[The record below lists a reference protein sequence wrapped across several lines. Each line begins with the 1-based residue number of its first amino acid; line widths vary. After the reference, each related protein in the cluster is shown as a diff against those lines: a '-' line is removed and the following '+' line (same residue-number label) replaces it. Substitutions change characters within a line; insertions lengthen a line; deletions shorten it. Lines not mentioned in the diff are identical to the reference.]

1 MENGAP
7 QLVAR
12 DLRRSFRMGPRR
24 IEVLRGI
31 SMEVQRSEAVFL
43 VGASG
48 AGKTTLLYTLAGL
61 ERPEGGTVDFEGQR
75 PYTGSS
81 QAQAQIRNTQ
91 MGFVFQSYFLL
102 PELTALENVML
113 PGMIGGSVRESA
125 AEESLRSV
133 GLGERLQHLP
143 AELSGGEQ
151 QRVAIARALVN
162 DPAIVFADEPTGNL
176 DSKTG
181 DAIMDLLLSLAAG
194 TSEIFFVLTKT
205 TADRDGTTLVEEP
218 RKTTRTVKPANESG
232 PAKAAKSL
240 TIFLDGEFVPEGD
253 AKVSVFDH
261 GLLYGDGIFEGI
273 RFYNGGVFRLEEHLE
288 RLWDSARSICLEVPM
303 SRSEMTEALLETIRK
318 NDLRDGYIRL
328 IVTRG
333 VGNLGLN
340 PAQCKRPSVIIIATT
355 IVLYPA
361 EMYHR

>member
-1 MENGAP
+1 MENGTP

-61 ERPEGGTVDFEGQR
+61 ERPEEGTVDFEGQR
-75 PYTGSS
+75 LYTGSS

-181 DAIMDLLLSLAAG
+181 DAIMDLLLSLAG
-194 TSEIFFVLTKT
+194 ERKKT
-205 TADRDGTTLVEEP
+205 LLVVTHDPRLAALGDRQLHMV
-218 RKTTRTVKPANESG
+218 
-232 PAKAAKSL
+232 
-240 TIFLDGEFVPEGD
+240 
-253 AKVSVFDH
+253 
-261 GLLYGDGIFEGI
+261 DGI
-273 RFYNGGVFRLEEHLE
+273 LE
-288 RLWDSARSICLEVPM
+288 
-303 SRSEMTEALLETIRK
+303 
-318 NDLRDGYIRL
+318 
-328 IVTRG
+328 
-333 VGNLGLN
+333 
-340 PAQCKRPSVIIIATT
+340 
-355 IVLYPA
+355 
-361 EMYHR
+361 